1 MPRGGGLQVFNTNDD
16 DDDDFQYVRNITKS
30 SSDPVGGMNLDMR
43 LSNIIF
49 FLLKFNKCSDRT
61 FGNLKT

>member
-16 DDDDFQYVRNITKS
+16 EEEDDDFQYFRNITKS

-43 LSNIIF
+43 
-49 FLLKFNKCSDRT
+49 
-61 FGNLKT
+61 